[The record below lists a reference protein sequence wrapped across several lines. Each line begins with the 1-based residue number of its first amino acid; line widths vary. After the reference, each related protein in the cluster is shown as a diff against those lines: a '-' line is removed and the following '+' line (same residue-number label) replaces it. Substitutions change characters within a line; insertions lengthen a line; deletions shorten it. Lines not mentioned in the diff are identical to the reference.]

1 MRPYQKNLEELLQN
15 YEQED
20 PLQGLSTK
28 TATERLASDGP
39 NALVAKKTPNW
50 LLFIRQ
56 FNNMI
61 IYILL
66 FATLLTLF
74 LGHYTDAIV
83 ISVVII
89 ANAMIGYYQEAN
101 AADALAKIK
110 DLLATNATVYRDGI
124 RQDIDATKL
133 VRGDV
138 VFLEAGD
145 QVPADLR
152 LIKTADL
159 RIQESAL
166 TGEADAVT
174 KHADALETA
183 DLPLAEQANMAFS
196 STTVVNGSGLGV
208 VVATGEKTELGKIS
222 TAVASAKTR
231 PTPLVKEINALGKTV
246 SLCVLGAAV
255 LLFILGFIFE
265 TYSLPVLTLA
275 IVTMIVGSIPEGL
288 PATTSVILAL
298 GVSDLAKNKN
308 AIVKSLPSAE
318 TLGAVDVI
326 ATDKTGTLTKNE
338 MTVTDIY
345 IDERHFSVSG
355 SGYAPTG
362 TLFINGE
369 ATTEREAKLKE
380 LLLAGYFAN
389 DTTLTQVDA
398 KQRKC
403 PTRKIRSL
411 AF

>member
-28 TATERLASDGP
+28 TATKRLASDGP

-89 ANAMIGYYQEAN
+89 ANAVIGYYQEAN

-133 VRGDV
+133 VRDDV

-174 KHADALETA
+174 KHASALKTA

-222 TAVASAKTR
+222 SAVASAKTR

-265 TYSLPVLTLA
+265 TYALPVLTLA

-318 TLGAVDVI
+318 TLGAVDEIGRAHV
-326 ATDKTGTLTKNE
+326 
-338 MTVTDIY
+338 
-345 IDERHFSVSG
+345 
-355 SGYAPTG
+355 
-362 TLFINGE
+362 
-369 ATTEREAKLKE
+369 
-380 LLLAGYFAN
+380 
-389 DTTLTQVDA
+389 
-398 KQRKC
+398 
-403 PTRKIRSL
+403 
-411 AF
+411 